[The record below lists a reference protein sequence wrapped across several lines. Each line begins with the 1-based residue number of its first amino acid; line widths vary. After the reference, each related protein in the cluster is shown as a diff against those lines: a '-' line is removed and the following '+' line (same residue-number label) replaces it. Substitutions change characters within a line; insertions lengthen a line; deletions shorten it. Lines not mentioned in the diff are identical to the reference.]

1 MSFQHIVALSLASIK
16 NNDNNIALRKPDAM
30 YNMLYSLLVLCSA
43 PVQNSQGRA
52 AKLIKNV

>member
-16 NNDNNIALRKPDAM
+16 NNDNSIALRKPDAL
-30 YNMLYSLLVLCSA
+30 YIMLYSLLVPCSA

-52 AKLIKNV
+52 AKLIKKF